1 MPKRF
6 VDSQGAAINSRKV
19 ADFRDSL
26 SGRAILPEEEE
37 YETARRIWNASIER
51 YPGLIVRCADASDV
65 AKTVNFA
72 RANHI
77 LVAVRGGG
85 HNVGGRAL
93 CDDGMVIDLSMMR
106 EIRIDPQARIVRA
119 QAGCTLGD
127 LDGAT
132 HAHGLTVPVGVIS
145 KTGIAGLTLGGGVG
159 WLVRKYGLT
168 CDNVLAFEVV
178 TANGEIVTASAD
190 ANQDLFWGL
199 RGGGGNFGVV
209 VEFTYRAHPVSTVL
223 GGLLVYAR
231 EQAGQVL
238 RLYRELIEKAPDE
251 LTAYAALLHTP
262 DGAPAV
268 AIIPCWCGDPEEGER
283 VLKPV
288 REFGPPLM
296 DAVQVIPFPQQQ
308 SMLDDAFPNG
318 NQNYWKSTF
327 VRDFSDAAIDIL
339 VDHANRAP
347 SPLSM
352 IVIEFYGGAASRI
365 GPEETAFAQRQADY
379 DVGILAQWPDRADTD
394 QNVAWTRAVF
404 DALQPHASGA
414 FLLNFLDQEED
425 AVIRASFG
433 GNYERLVQLKQK
445 YDPANF
451 FRQNHNVRPS

>member
-1 MPKRF
+1 M
-6 VDSQGAAINSRKV
+6 
-19 ADFRDSL
+19 
-26 SGRAILPEEEE
+26 
-37 YETARRIWNASIER
+37 
-51 YPGLIVRCADASDV
+51 
-65 AKTVNFA
+65 
-72 RANHI
+72 
-77 LVAVRGGG
+77 
-85 HNVGGRAL
+85 
-93 CDDGMVIDLSMMR
+93 
-106 EIRIDPQARIVRA
+106 
-119 QAGCTLGD
+119 
-127 LDGAT
+127 
-132 HAHGLTVPVGVIS
+132 
-145 KTGIAGLTLGGGVG
+145 
-159 WLVRKYGLT
+159 
-168 CDNVLAFEVV
+168 
-178 TANGEIVTASAD
+178 
-190 ANQDLFWGL
+190 
-199 RGGGGNFGVV
+199 
-209 VEFTYRAHPVSTVL
+209 
-223 GGLLVYAR
+223 
-231 EQAGQVL
+231 
-238 RLYRELIEKAPDE
+238 
-251 LTAYAALLHTP
+251 
-262 DGAPAV
+262 

-296 DAVQVIPFPQQQ
+296 DAVQLIPFPQQQ

-433 GNYERLVQLKQK
+433 RNYERLVQLKRK
-445 YDPANF
+445 YDPDNF